1 MLQLLTSSPS
11 KLQYQ
16 KCRDTFKKSCFYEYK
31 KVPQQHNIEI
41 CNDNLRRDCGKKD
54 GQEIC
59 TTEYVTGKSQ
69 ISQCRQVGS
78 WGSENYESRLFVS

>member
-1 MLQLLTSSPS
+1 MKRHVVQCLTPFPS

-59 TTEYVTGKSQ
+59 TTEYVTGKSTFP
-69 ISQCRQVGS
+69 SQGHLPITIQ
-78 WGSENYESRLFVS
+78 